1 MTSKPAV
8 LVVDDQSANRI
19 ALEALLDDFDIELLQ
34 AASGREAL
42 DLLAQHDVA
51 VVLLDVQM
59 PGMDGYEVAREMQE
73 QARTRAVPII
83 FVTAINRDM
92 EHILHGYAS
101 GAVDFLTKPIIPEV
115 LQSKVRVFLELDRRG
130 RELSD
135 ANGALSRTLQ
145 EVERLKHHNELLLK
159 SIGEGIVSL
168 DRRGNIIF
176 ANPAAQN
183 RSLLP
188 AGWQAGHRGHTYA

>member
-92 EHILHGYAS
+92 EPVSYTH
-101 GAVDFLTKPIIPEV
+101 LT
-115 LQSKVRVFLELDRRG
+115 
-130 RELSD
+130 
-135 ANGALSRTLQ
+135 
-145 EVERLKHHNELLLK
+145 
-159 SIGEGIVSL
+159 
-168 DRRGNIIF
+168 
-176 ANPAAQN
+176 
-183 RSLLP
+183 LP
-188 AGWQAGHRGHTYA
+188 TICSV